1 MNEDD
6 DECVIENEENID
18 VEVTSEKQLIP
29 ANGEKFKKKKESR
42 KKVCLTKYG

>member
-18 VEVTSEKQLIP
+18 AEVTSEKQQMP
-29 ANGEKFKKKKESR
+29 SDGEKSKKR
-42 KKVCLTKYG
+42 GYL

>member
-29 ANGEKFKKKKESR
+29 ANGEK
-42 KKVCLTKYG
+42 